1 MPVSFRAPLFF
12 EQRMPL
18 RPQTQV
24 FKSLQHAVVNVEKL
38 DYEIWMNCACLLP
51 LLFFMFC
58 YHGDFSVARYTWPG
72 SEATWR
78 GRGGACNTWR
88 ISGDELHGGKTSSSS
103 RRYEPLCLVC
113 KWEAAWLFW
122 IVRFESLIRFNIMFI
137 IILHIFA
144 KNICKHDKEENW
156 WMPWWRGG
164 INESTKLIL
173 SRLLRIKHRTP
184 VEPASEITIK

>member
-1 MPVSFRAPLFF
+1 MLSVSFRAPLFF

-58 YHGDFSVARYTWPG
+58 YHGDFSVARYTWPS
-72 SEATWR
+72 SEASWR
-78 GRGGACNTWR
+78 GRGVACNTWR
-88 ISGDELHGGKTSSSS
+88 ISGDELHGGKTSFSS

-113 KWEAAWLFW
+113 KWEAVWLFW
-122 IVRFESLIRFNIMFI
+122 IVRFESLIRFNIIII
-137 IILHIFA
+137 IILHIFV
-144 KNICKHDKEENW
+144 KNICKHKEENW
-156 WMPWWRGG
+156 WLPWWRGG
-164 INESTKLIL
+164 VNESTKLI
-173 SRLLRIKHRTP
+173 
-184 VEPASEITIK
+184 